1 MDDTMLDGNATAG
14 MLQQVFAAEV
24 TTARATCRTCGA
36 ASMLG
41 EARVFRGA
49 GFVLRCPRCDNPLV
63 TIVDGDTR
71 MWLGFPGIRS
81 LEMSP

>member
-1 MDDTMLDGNATAG
+1 
-14 MLQQVFAAEV
+14 
-24 TTARATCRTCGA
+24 
-36 ASMLG
+36 MLG

-71 MWLGFPGIRS
+71 MWIGFPGIRS
-81 LEMSP
+81 LEMSL